1 MSTEDDPFLG
11 VDFLMLQVARVE
23 VERVDTTEMLTSL
36 KRLLKEDF
44 ARRFQQRVSIGIDGY
59 DNDTRELFEIPEVR
73 TYMAKL
79 DAEWPYWFY
88 FLYPGPE
95 VPSTLPWVAL
105 SLCRYEITPHGVRLE
120 PVSSAPFLDAHFVA
134 MNRISTWLG
143 DFEERNKEMRDSI
156 IACLFGQG
164 PAEDDG

>member
-11 VDFLMLQVARVE
+11 VDFLMLQAARVD
-23 VERVDTTEMLTSL
+23 VERVDTIEMLTSL
-36 KRLLKEDF
+36 KRLLRKDF
-44 ARRFQQRVSIGIDGY
+44 AKRFQQRVAIGIDGY
-59 DNDTRELFEIPEVR
+59 DDDTRELFEIPEVR

-105 SLCRYEITPHGVRLE
+105 SLCRYEVTPQGVRLE
-120 PVSSAPFLDAHFVA
+120 PGSPAPFLDVHFGA
-134 MNRISTWLG
+134 MNSICEWLG
-143 DFEERNKEMRDSI
+143 DSVERNKEMTDSI
-156 IACLFGQG
+156 LACLFGQDEG
-164 PAEDDG
+164 EDE